1 MGNCTFRGFGAGAL
15 VNELVMIKVM
25 TSNGGIME
33 LFAPITAECVT
44 NEFPGHGIF
53 RSADLFSRP
62 LPHNEELDVGELYYL
77 LPLNTCRGARITRHG
92 RIRPSG
98 LDSSSSSSSSSSSTY
113 TSSLINAPYRISVD
127 CQGVMG
133 SSRSS
138 SHEVLQRCGSSNGS
152 GVWKVKLV
160 ISPEQLSEILSKEA
174 STEALIDSMRTVA
187 KCGSGTAPSST
198 ANSEQWSLSSSW
210 KASSEHYLV

>member
-1 MGNCTFRGFGAGAL
+1 MGNCTFRGFGAGSLAS
-15 VNELVMIKVM
+15 ELLMIKVM

-62 LPHNEELDVGELYYL
+62 LPHNEELRVGELYYL

-92 RIRPSG
+92 HIRPTC
-98 LDSSSSSSSSSSSTY
+98 LDYSSSSSS
-113 TSSLINAPYRISVD
+113 LNNAPYRISVD
-127 CQGVMG
+127 NQGLMT
-133 SSRSS
+133 SSYSSSSSSS
-138 SHEVLQRCGSSNGS
+138 SHEVFRRCGSSNGS
-152 GVWKVKLV
+152 GIWKVKLV

-174 STEALIDSMRTVA
+174 STEALIDSVRAVA

-198 ANSEQWSLSSSW
+198 ANSDQWSLSSSW
-210 KASSEHYLV
+210 KASSEHYLA